1 MTKKLFIIS
10 AIFLFFFSICCHADG
25 VNTVVRLAKQ
35 AESQNDYSTAI
46 RCYSKLIKKSLE
58 NGKADT
64 VLCNGLF
71 DGGTCCANSNRY
83 IEALQFY
90 TLAIEQAEKCN
101 KYGTKLS
108 CLNNIGSVYALFND
122 YERAAHYYEKA
133 YGLALKRRNDK
144 MLSILSINLVKI
156 YSQLGRIAK
165 AKEFLNLQMLYPLAE
180 RFVNQYYILRNQGI
194 IAKAEHNYTLANS
207 FFEQAKETVIRH
219 DLKKD
224 DLADIHI
231 EMGDMRRQQGQNGDA
246 VREFLNAV
254 TVAKKG
260 NFLFQLQEAYKK
272 LADTYKA
279 MGETDSAEHYQSLY
293 ADLSDSIF
301 NQRLFNNTKNKLYK
315 YEDWVNEKHIGFLE
329 ETIGGMVVLISTAVA
344 FLLFVLYNNRKL
356 HAAYKLLVVKNEELI
371 RQTKEN
377 RMLREESKMN
387 AEVASST
394 AHNTNDAAGGDDT
407 TLLTEEKRSSLVKD
421 ILAVMDRTETI
432 FDPDFNLNTLSK
444 MVGSNSKYVSLAI
457 KDTYKKNFKTFL
469 NEYRIREASIRLADK
484 ENYGMLTISAIGES
498 VGFTSTNGFII
509 AFKKIVGMTPS
520 VYKRLKDEK

>member
-58 NGKADT
+58 DGKADT

-108 CLNNIGSVYALFND
+108 CLNNIGNVYALFND

-165 AKEFLNLQMLYPLAE
+165 AKEFLNLQMLYPRAE

-254 TVAKKG
+254 TVAKK
-260 NFLFQLQEAYKK
+260 
-272 LADTYKA
+272 
-279 MGETDSAEHYQSLY
+279 ETSCS
-293 ADLSDSIF
+293 SCK
-301 NQRLFNNTKNKLYK
+301 RLTRNLPTHTRR
-315 YEDWVNEKHIGFLE
+315 W
-329 ETIGGMVVLISTAVA
+329 A
-344 FLLFVLYNNRKL
+344 
-356 HAAYKLLVVKNEELI
+356 
-371 RQTKEN
+371 RQT
-377 RMLREESKMN
+377 
-387 AEVASST
+387 A
-394 AHNTNDAAGGDDT
+394 
-407 TLLTEEKRSSLVKD
+407 
-421 ILAVMDRTETI
+421 
-432 FDPDFNLNTLSK
+432 P
-444 MVGSNSKYVSLAI
+444 
-457 KDTYKKNFKTFL
+457 
-469 NEYRIREASIRLADK
+469 SITSRCMPTCL
-484 ENYGMLTISAIGES
+484 IPS
-498 VGFTSTNGFII
+498 STNGCSTIPRTSSTNMRT
-509 AFKKIVGMTPS
+509 G
-520 VYKRLKDEK
+520 